1 MDDWQEA
8 VRDASQGDEAAIDRM
23 LEAYLPQ
30 LRGFVRLRMG
40 PELRAKESASDL
52 VQSTCREVLGHLDRF
67 QHGGEVQ
74 FRRWLFTTALRK
86 IKNKLAFYRASNRE
100 QGREVAA
107 PGSSDNLGALAGVYG
122 GMSTPSAEVMAR
134 EQIERLE
141 LAFDGLSEDHR
152 KVITLARIVGLPH
165 KDIAAE
171 MGRSESATRMLL
183 FRALGQLGIAL
194 RSRSTT

>member
-1 MDDWQEA
+1 
-8 VRDASQGDEAAIDRM
+8 M

>member
-1 MDDWQEA
+1 
-8 VRDASQGDEAAIDRM
+8 
-23 LEAYLPQ
+23 
-30 LRGFVRLRMG
+30 MG

>member
-1 MDDWQEA
+1 
-8 VRDASQGDEAAIDRM
+8 
-23 LEAYLPQ
+23 
-30 LRGFVRLRMG
+30 
-40 PELRAKESASDL
+40 
-52 VQSTCREVLGHLDRF
+52 
-67 QHGGEVQ
+67 
-74 FRRWLFTTALRK
+74 
-86 IKNKLAFYRASNRE
+86 
-100 QGREVAA
+100 
-107 PGSSDNLGALAGVYG
+107 
-122 GMSTPSAEVMAR
+122 MAR